1 MRERMEKEKT
11 GWKLVTTAK
20 HCDRVNWD
28 PLIEWCHS
36 DAASTV
42 DNDNKQEIKVHS
54 TSLKDGAK
62 VVEYALHDRR
72 YFSDTIENLCPEFK
86 RSSQF
91 GQMKDAQRSYH
102 EKKRRTRAEYLAW
115 KEKRE
120 LLGMEIR
127 GALFRKWKSDTTAGE
142 GAGDNAV
149 TLSEDDIDEKVGVLT
164 SEYKLKE
171 ARRRATREVLKLNK
185 KRREPTD
192 AEVQHHAQSTPD
204 YPELVVGMKQ
214 FRLGFCNCI
223 KHRKSSECD
232 CQLCTYVKSN
242 LVKFHRAR
250 VVWRKKK
257 ACAED
262 CPCPAGVLSKGEKA
276 LEEAK
281 KDGRVDR
288 ISAAE
293 AIVAEEK
300 PKRAA
305 FYAATQSPGQ
315 LMTYVLC
322 EPLPDAKVNG
332 PLRQDLSSS
341 MYPGVAAAMKYTPT
355 LTPKKR
361 LEQWQRLYPRWL
373 TCDEA
378 KRPFKVHGH
387 GCLNKQCK
395 PNLFD
400 STKG

>member
-28 PLIEWCHS
+28 LLIEWCHS

-72 YFSDTIENLCPEFK
+72 YFNDTIENLCPEFK

-149 TLSEDDIDEKVGVLT
+149 TLSEDDIDEKVGVVFVFPYLSSVKPNGRSRFALSCT
-164 SEYKLKE
+164 SELSE
-171 ARRRATREVLKLNK
+171 LREMNE
-185 KRREPTD
+185 R
-192 AEVQHHAQSTPD
+192 
-204 YPELVVGMKQ
+204 PELAVCLRGQ
-214 FRLGFCNCI
+214 PFGL
-223 KHRKSSECD
+223 
-232 CQLCTYVKSN
+232 
-242 LVKFHRAR
+242 
-250 VVWRKKK
+250 
-257 ACAED
+257 
-262 CPCPAGVLSKGEKA
+262 
-276 LEEAK
+276 
-281 KDGRVDR
+281 
-288 ISAAE
+288 
-293 AIVAEEK
+293 
-300 PKRAA
+300 
-305 FYAATQSPGQ
+305 FY
-315 LMTYVLC
+315 
-322 EPLPDAKVNG
+322 
-332 PLRQDLSSS
+332 
-341 MYPGVAAAMKYTPT
+341 
-355 LTPKKR
+355 
-361 LEQWQRLYPRWL
+361 WL
-373 TCDEA
+373 WI
-378 KRPFKVHGH
+378 
-387 GCLNKQCK
+387 
-395 PNLFD
+395 
-400 STKG
+400 